1 MKHIL
6 PYNILYNNSLE
17 YSRILEGLYHKGQ
30 SNIWDG
36 KDVLASLIEEH
47 GKPNLS
53 KEQIDSIKNI
63 FSVIFWG
70 EYAAWNVSAELAL
83 KIDSFEAKMAATSQ
97 AHDEARHFYV
107 MRDYLNYIGVE
118 PEPLP
123 YHASKALNFVL
134 NTNSLPK
141 KLLGMQLMVEPIA
154 ITIFKLVIQSEIDP
168 ILSGLLRLYEK
179 DEARHIA
186 LGVKFLPGLIKEM
199 NYYEVL
205 DLFLWQLRLML
216 IEVDGLKELKEDF
229 KNLGFGVDDVYNLAE
244 SKQLEA
250 AKLMGDELGLRYPP
264 WGVMRNVVKFKK
276 HLKLSNNS
284 SLFNMIN
291 YF

>member
-1 MKHIL
+1 MKHLL
-6 PYNILYNNSLE
+6 PYNILSDNNLE
-17 YSRILEGLYHKGQ
+17 YSRVLEGLYHKGQ
-30 SNIWDG
+30 NNIWDG
-36 KDVLASLIEEH
+36 KSILSSLIEEH
-47 GKPNLS
+47 GSPSLS

-123 YHASKALNFVL
+123 RNASKALNFVL

-154 ITIFKLVIQSEIDP
+154 ITIFKLVIQSDIDP
-168 ILSGLLRLYEK
+168 VLCNLLRLYEK

-186 LGVKFLPGLIKEM
+186 LGVKFLPVLIKEM
-199 NYYEVL
+199 SYYEVL

-229 KNLGFGVDDVYNLAE
+229 ENLGFAVDDVYNLAE

-250 AKLMGDELGLRYPP
+250 ARLMGEELGLRYPP

-276 HLKLSNNS
+276 HLKLSDNS
-284 SLFNMIN
+284 SLFTRIL
-291 YF
+291 

>member
-1 MKHIL
+1 MKRII
-6 PYNILYNNSLE
+6 PYNILSNNNLE
-17 YSRILEGLYHKGQ
+17 YSKILEGLYHKGQ
-30 SNIWDG
+30 ANIWDG
-36 KDVLASLIEEH
+36 KDVLSSLIEEH
-47 GKPNLS
+47 GKSSLS
-53 KEQIDSIKNI
+53 RGQINSIKNI

-107 MRDYLNYIGVE
+107 MRDYLDYIGVK

-123 YHASKALNFVL
+123 RNASKALNFVL
-134 NTNSLPK
+134 RTNSLPK

-154 ITIFKLVIQSEIDP
+154 ITIFKLVIQSNVDP
-168 ILSGLLRLYEK
+168 VLCSLLRLYEK

-186 LGVKFLPGLIKEM
+186 LGVKFLPDLIKEM

-216 IEVDGLKELKEDF
+216 IEVDGLKELRKEF
-229 KNLGFGVDDVYNLAE
+229 ENLGFSVDDVYNLAE

-250 AKLMGDELGLRYPP
+250 ARLMGDELGLRYPP

-276 HLKLSNNS
+276 HLKLSDNLS
-284 SLFNMIN
+284 PFSMIN

>member
-6 PYNILYNNSLE
+6 PYNILYNNNLE
-17 YSRILEGLYHKGQ
+17 YSSILEGLYHKGQ

-47 GKPNLS
+47 GKPNFS

-118 PEPLP
+118 PEPPP

-216 IEVDGLKELKEDF
+216 IEVDGLKELRKDF
-229 KNLGFGVDDVYNLAE
+229 ESLGFSVDDVYNLAE
-244 SKQLEA
+244 NKQLEA

-264 WGVMRNVVKFKK
+264 WGIMKNVVKFKK
-276 HLKLSNNS
+276 HLKLSNNLS
-284 SLFNMIN
+284 PFSMIN

>member
-6 PYNILYNNSLE
+6 THDALLNNDLE
-17 YSRILEGLYHKGQ
+17 YSKVLEGLYHKGQ

-36 KDVLASLIEEH
+36 KSVLSSLIEQH
-47 GKPNLS
+47 GESSLS
-53 KEQIDSIKNI
+53 KEKVESIKNI

-70 EYAAWNVSAELAL
+70 EYAAWNISAELAL
-83 KIDSFEAKMAATSQ
+83 KINSFEAKMAATSQ

-107 MRDYLNYIGVE
+107 MRDYLSYIGCE

-123 YHASKALNFVL
+123 HNASKALNFVL

-154 ITIFKLVIQSEIDP
+154 ITIFKLVIQSKIDP
-168 ILSGLLRLYEK
+168 VLCSLLRLYEK

-186 LGVKFLPGLIKEM
+186 LGVKFLPELIKDM
-199 NYYEVL
+199 NHYEVL
-205 DLFLWQLRLML
+205 DLFVWQLRLML
-216 IEVDGLKELKEDF
+216 IEVDGLKELKKDF
-229 KNLGFGVDDVYNLAE
+229 ENLGFSVDDVYNLAE

-250 AKLMGDELGLRYPP
+250 ARLMGDELGLRHPP
-264 WGVMRNVVKFKK
+264 WNIMKNVVKFKK
-276 HLKLSNNS
+276 QIKLSDNLS
-284 SLFNMIN
+284 PFNIIN